1 MGPIG
6 DEGRG
11 QLRKAAGIGR
21 HELIR
26 RYPNG
31 ATHPAEGRVS
41 RAIGRRTGRT
51 ETSKYPQEKKT
62 TCDSPSSGERKGT
75 SPNHPGYGRG
85 GVVGPP

>member
-11 QLRKAAGIGR
+11 KLRKAAGIGK

-26 RYPNG
+26 GYPNG

-62 TCDSPSSGERKGT
+62 TVIPRVAASERGLAQTDPVTAGSGL
-75 SPNHPGYGRG
+75 
-85 GVVGPP
+85 